1 MYVTSETMCG
11 GECSESSWK
20 RGAKFWICKTRLTK
34 IAKKK
39 IDPNE
44 IDRFNELPTGSILV
58 AAVSNVVSIFK
69 LSCFCIDMFKSKGY
83 LTFSLNQGVN
93 CISTKGKQYQSVL
106 LTF

>member
-1 MYVTSETMCG
+1 MLHLRQCVEENVQNQVGKG
-11 GECSESSWK
+11 GQNSGSVKHAWP
-20 RGAKFWICKTRLTK
+20 RLQ
-34 IAKKK
+34 KKK

-83 LTFSLNQGVN
+83 LTLSLNQGVN